1 MKVSLKQI
9 SGLAMLVL
17 LVLLTIACNTS
28 TETGSNMEQ
37 SPVLDGSAEE
47 IAVEP
52 PPAPGTK
59 EVATFDLKPGGCD
72 MVCVL
77 GAYLGLND

>member
-9 SGLAMLVL
+9 SAMATLVL
-17 LVLLTIACNTS
+17 LVLLAIACNTS
-28 TETGSNMEQ
+28 TGNGSNVEQ
-37 SPVLDGSAEE
+37 SPAPKVSAEE
-47 IAVEP
+47 IAMEP
-52 PPAPGTK
+52 PPAPNIR
-59 EVATFDLKPGGCD
+59 EAATFDLKPGGCD